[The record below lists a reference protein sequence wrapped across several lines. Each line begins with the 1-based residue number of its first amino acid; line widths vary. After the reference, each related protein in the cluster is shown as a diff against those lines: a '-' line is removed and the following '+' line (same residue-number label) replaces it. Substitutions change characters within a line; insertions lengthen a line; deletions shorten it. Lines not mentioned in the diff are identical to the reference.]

1 MMKFWEFK
9 NSGEEEAE
17 LRITG
22 EIVSDDDSW
31 IYEWLGIAHASP
43 NAFREELSQY
53 KGKNL
58 TVWVDS
64 WGGDVFAAAG
74 IYTALKEHKGKVT
87 VKVDG
92 KAASAASVIAMAGDE
107 VLMSP
112 VSIMMIHNPWTVAVG
127 EAKDMRHVADVLDEV
142 KETIINAY
150 QTKTKLS
157 REKISQLMDEE
168 TWMSAQKAISEGFAD
183 GVLYVETA
191 DEEENKS
198 EQFNNVFSFSRLAIQ
213 NSTNAAINRF
223 FEIWKKVNNTQK
235 NLPDNLQEEVKQ
247 LEIKNLDD
255 LKKHFPELCNQLV
268 EESKKEER
276 NRLKEIEEIS
286 ATIDP
291 DLVLKA
297 KYETPISAQ
306 ELAFEALKADVK
318 KGKDYLEQRKQEFQ
332 DSGAANVKADVTE
345 TGNEKKVEVNALADK
360 IASFVNQKRKK
371 GSVNDNV
378 Q

>member
-1 MMKFWEFK
+1 MKFWEFK

-345 TGNEKKVEVNALADK
+345 TGNEKEVEVNALADK